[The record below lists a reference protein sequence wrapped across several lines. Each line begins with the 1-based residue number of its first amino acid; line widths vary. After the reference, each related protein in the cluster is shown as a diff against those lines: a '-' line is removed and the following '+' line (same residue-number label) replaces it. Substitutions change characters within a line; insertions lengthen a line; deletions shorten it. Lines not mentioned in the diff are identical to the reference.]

1 MLGLNS
7 DELWIQT
14 NPPKISGNISLQ
26 TIFMQTQLQADHFHN
41 AYLLIAVQMN

>member
-41 AYLLIAVQMN
+41 AYFLIAVQMN